1 MKDKKETR
9 QRSVDW
15 AEVHR
20 RMEKAIEA
28 LDKGWS
34 PDEAEKKRILKDR
47 AKAFSAEPEN
57 AEPGE
62 QIEIVEFVL
71 SSERYG
77 IESRYVRE
85 VCRLKEFAS
94 VPCTPPFVLGIM
106 NVRGEILSIIDIR
119 KFFDLPEPGLGDLN
133 RVIVLS
139 LQDMEFG
146 ILADGIAGIRTVPAE
161 RLLPP
166 PPTFTGLRREYLKGL
181 VPDGTAILD
190 AGKILS
196 DQRIVVNEFA

>member
-1 MKDKKETR
+1 
-9 QRSVDW
+9 
-15 AEVHR
+15 
-20 RMEKAIEA
+20 
-28 LDKGWS
+28 
-34 PDEAEKKRILKDR
+34 
-47 AKAFSAEPEN
+47 
-57 AEPGE
+57 
-62 QIEIVEFVL
+62 
-71 SSERYG
+71 
-77 IESRYVRE
+77 
-85 VCRLKEFAS
+85 
-94 VPCTPPFVLGIM
+94 M

-161 RLLPP
+161 GLQPP

-196 DQRIVVNEFA
+196 DQRIVINEFA